1 MINIQEFDSD
11 LLKID
16 KKNYKS
22 IDIYYF
28 GYIAIKKINDC
39 KNISNV
45 NLLIMHMDILKEK
58 MEINTSF
65 LKILLIKTKSC

>member
-22 IDIYYF
+22 IDVYYF
-28 GYIAIKKINDC
+28 GYIVIKKINDC
-39 KNISNV
+39 ENISNV

-58 MEINTSF
+58 MEINT
-65 LKILLIKTKSC
+65 